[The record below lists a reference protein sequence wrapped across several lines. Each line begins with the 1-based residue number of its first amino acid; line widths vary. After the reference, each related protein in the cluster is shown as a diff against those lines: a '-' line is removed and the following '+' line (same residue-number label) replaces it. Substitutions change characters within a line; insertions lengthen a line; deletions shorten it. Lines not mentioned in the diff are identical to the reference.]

1 MSRKILY
8 RCIVVMVM
16 TLCSFGVSYAVVAKK
31 TLYINRGEFTTVKK
45 TTFPSLA
52 YNITPTFNS
61 TNAVLSI
68 AEGDSLEVKVINR
81 DTIAHGFYIKGQDGF
96 LVSPGDSLL
105 RIYYFDKVGTYIYY
119 DSTDYPSNRY
129 LGLGGL
135 ICVESKDAKNKYY
148 WNIKEHSTAF
158 STILAK
164 GDEVDWGLY
173 EPDYF
178 TINGKS
184 FPDLESDSSATIV
197 GQVSDTIYIYLA
209 NTGQS
214 SHSIHFHGFH
224 CTALQSSTTR
234 IQLGASKDTF
244 PLSPMDALLLVLI
257 PDKVGR
263 YSVHDHNLV
272 AVSGGGTHP
281 NGMFTIMTIQ

>member
-1 MSRKILY
+1 MAVL
-8 RCIVVMVM
+8 
-16 TLCSFGVSYAVVAKK
+16 LCSFRVSYAVVKQK

-52 YNITPTFNS
+52 YNTTPVFNS
-61 TNAVLSI
+61 TNTVVSI
-68 AEGDSLEVKVINR
+68 ADGDSLEITVVNR
-81 DTIAHGFYIKGQDGF
+81 DTTAHGFYVKGRGGF
-96 LVSPGDSLL
+96 SILAGDSLT
-105 RIYYFDKVGTYIYY
+105 RIYYFEKRGTYIYY

-129 LGLGGL
+129 LGLGGM
-135 ICVESKDAKNKYY
+135 ICVESKQPVKKYY
-148 WNIKEHSTAF
+148 WNIKEHSTTF
-158 STILAK
+158 STILSS
-164 GDEVDWGLY
+164 GNEVDWRFY

-184 FPDLESDSSATIV
+184 FPDLQSDSSATIV

-224 CTALQSSTTR
+224 CTAIQSSTTR
-234 IQLGASKDTF
+234 IQVGTSKDTF
-244 PLSPMDALLLVLI
+244 PMSPMDALLLVLI